1 MFISKK
7 EKKRVYVAFAVLS
20 LRYRKLFNL
29 FVKKQKTPIQVPKEL
44 NKNVD
49 AFYGSV
55 HLFLLHTRMFLY
67 LKDFMAVKNVSWNK
81 HSY

>member
-1 MFISKK
+1 M
-7 EKKRVYVAFAVLS
+7 AFAILS
-20 LRYRKLFNL
+20 LRHGKLFNL
-29 FVKKQKTPIQVPKEL
+29 FVKKQKTPIQVPKES